1 MLAFQKFLDFDFF
14 TFKKTF
20 MLVVA
25 MKVFCDCLQIHYS
38 SICKLTRNN
47 TEHIHTTKRD
57 DFEKKKR
64 PTLCINDIKD
74 IFFFFLN
81 NCEDCL
87 SHFSTKL

>member
-20 MLVVA
+20 MLMVA

-47 TEHIHTTKRD
+47 TEHIHTTKGRLRE
-57 DFEKKKR
+57 EKKTEILHYRKHYR
-64 PTLCINDIKD
+64 ID
-74 IFFFFLN
+74 
-81 NCEDCL
+81 
-87 SHFSTKL
+87 